1 MKSMALN
8 GKAVVFMHNLV
19 GLNFLIV
26 PQTQDSVQVL
36 LNQFNFY
43 GQHYVTNA
51 FRLILGGKKKI
62 RNRGY
67 GVMHLQFK

>member
-1 MKSMALN
+1 MALN

-51 FRLILGGKKKI
+51 FRLIPPFLGGKKKNQKSRLWCNALTI
-62 RNRGY
+62 
-67 GVMHLQFK
+67 